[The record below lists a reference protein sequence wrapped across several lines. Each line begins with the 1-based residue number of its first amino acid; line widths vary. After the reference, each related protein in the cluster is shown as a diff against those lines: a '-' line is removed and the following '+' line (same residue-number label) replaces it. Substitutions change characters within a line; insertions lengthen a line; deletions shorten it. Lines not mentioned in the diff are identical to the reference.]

1 MTRKYLLVLLSAVL
15 ALALLPLFAG
25 CGSQNNSGG
34 GGGGGTGVGSGTS
47 GETGATG
54 AEGTISVTDMTGRTV
69 TLDKPAEK
77 VVALTASTC
86 EIVYALGAGD
96 TLVGRGE
103 YCDWP
108 AQALLLPTVASGME
122 TNVEQIIALQPD
134 LVLMATMNQSLDQV
148 KQLENAGIHV
158 YGTDA
163 QDIAGTY
170 ESILQ
175 IGQLLGRDA
184 QAQALV
190 DDMQATFERLSADK
204 KSGTIYFEVSP
215 LEYGLWTAGSNTFM
229 NEVAELL
236 GLENIFAD
244 LDGWAEVSEEQV
256 LQRNPDYIVTIS
268 MYFGEGPT
276 PEEEILARPSW
287 QNITAVKGEWVL
299 NLANNELSRPG
310 PRLVEGAEMLYDFV
324 GGRKMRPLI

>member
-1 MTRKYLLVLLSAVL
+1 MMMRKTLSILLSAVL
-15 ALALLPLFAG
+15 ALALLPLLAG
-25 CGSQNNSGG
+25 CGGQNGA
-34 GGGGGTGVGSGTS
+34 GGTGGSS
-47 GETGATG
+47 GATG
-54 AEGTISVTDMTGRTV
+54 AAGATGAISVTDLTGRVV

-96 TLVGRGE
+96 AVVGRGE

-108 AQALLLPTVASGME
+108 AQALEKPVVSSGME

-148 KQLENAGIHV
+148 KQLEDAGIAV

-175 IGQLLGRDA
+175 IGQLIGKDA

-190 DDMQATFERLSADK
+190 DDMKATFDRLSADK

-229 NEVAELL
+229 NEIAQLL

-244 LDGWAEVSEEQV
+244 
-256 LQRNPDYIVTIS
+256 
-268 MYFGEGPT
+268 
-276 PEEEILARPSW
+276 
-287 QNITAVKGEWVL
+287 
-299 NLANNELSRPG
+299 
-310 PRLVEGAEMLYDFV
+310 
-324 GGRKMRPLI
+324 